1 MFKKYVNVFCY
12 TNRQNNGNQ
21 IVLLYFVLLLYFH
34 QRVASRVNKEYILIS
49 VSFSN
54 AAPNSWEAA
63 TSSVESA
70 EHGLRPLF
78 PPARSRPPITPFGTV
93 EGLGALGGHWGT
105 GRLCPKHQCR
115 EEEFWP
121 VNPLSGGLACVS
133 PSPGWIPQRGGF
145 LGSSACA
152 GSFFTYWLLPASE
165 KCSIFLTAGRWEAWS
180 GLGRSEAGRIVL
192 QKDINVEVDQ
202 ISTIYKRWGGLLS
215 TI

>member
-1 MFKKYVNVFCY
+1 MFKKYVNVFRY

-54 AAPNSWEAA
+54 AAPHSWEAA

-78 PPARSRPPITPFGTV
+78 PPARSRPPITPFGPV

-152 GSFFTYWLLPASE
+152 GSFFTYWPAAP
-165 KCSIFLTAGRWEAWS
+165 CQWEMLNIPDCRSMRGMKWTGTQWS
-180 GLGRSEAGRIVL
+180 R
-192 QKDINVEVDQ
+192 
-202 ISTIYKRWGGLLS
+202 
-215 TI
+215 